1 VVDSKNKN
9 TASAIHK
16 AGWIVAD
23 SKTIFR
29 NGFLH
34 MENGIIKDAGSGHA
48 PGGVNMIDHGPG
60 AIIPALV
67 NTHTHL
73 ELTALKGKVTLDQGL
88 SSWVKSLIKERESA
102 GKQALKDSAANGIWE
117 IIQSG
122 CGAVGEISTLG
133 LTWKAMAESGICGI
147 WFKEFIGNHISA
159 ASRDKFDKHQN
170 HIAQSL
176 AIHAP
181 HTTSTEMIIAL
192 KKMTLRMNLPFSIHL
207 AESDDEHLF
216 ITTGKG
222 TWADFLTE
230 MVINFSEWGLPAATP
245 VQYLDKL
252 GVLDKHTI
260 AVHLLHTDKKD
271 LEILKKTGVRVC
283 LCPRSNQNLHQR
295 LPDME
300 RMLAAG
306 IKPCLG
312 TDSLA
317 SVETLSIF
325 DEMAFL
331 AKYFPR
337 VAPDDILEMATLNG
351 AKALGLGD
359 KTGTLHPGCKG
370 IFVYIHV
377 SAGNRADLMD
387 KIVHADFKDSC
398 ATHLFS

>member
-1 VVDSKNKN
+1 M
-9 TASAIHK
+9 
-16 AGWIVAD
+16 D

-29 NGFLH
+29 NGFLY
-34 MENGIIKDAGSGHA
+34 MENGIIKDVGSGRG

-60 AIIPALV
+60 AIMPALV

-102 GKQALKDSAANGIWE
+102 GEALRDSAADGIRE

-122 CGAVGEISTLG
+122 CGVVGEISTLG
-133 LTWKAMAESGICGI
+133 LTWEAMAASSIYGI
-147 WFKEFIGNHISA
+147 WFKEFIGNITNGSQ
-159 ASRDKFDKHQN
+159 DEFDAHKKN
-170 HIAQSL
+170 HIDQSL

-192 KKMTLRMNLPFSIHL
+192 KKMTIQMNLPFSIHL
-207 AESDDEHLF
+207 AESDDEHFF

-222 TWADFLTE
+222 AWADFLTE
-230 MVINFSEWGLPAATP
+230 RDIKFSEWDLPAATP

-252 GVLDKHTI
+252 CVLDEHTI

-271 LEILKKTGVRVC
+271 LEILKKNGVQVC

-295 LPDME
+295 LPDIE

-317 SVETLSIF
+317 SAETLSIF
-325 DEMAFL
+325 DEMAFVSE
-331 AKYFPR
+331 YFPL
-337 VAPDDILEMATLNG
+337 VAPADILEMATSAG
-351 AKALGLGD
+351 AKALALGNL
-359 KTGTLHPGCKG
+359 TGSLLPGKKG
-370 IFVYIHV
+370 IFTYVPFCA
-377 SAGNRADLMD
+377 AGRDDLIN
-387 KIVHADFKDSC
+387 KIVNADFNGLCDTLLLS
-398 ATHLFS
+398 S

>member
-1 VVDSKNKN
+1 
-9 TASAIHK
+9 
-16 AGWIVAD
+16 
-23 SKTIFR
+23 
-29 NGFLH
+29 
-34 MENGIIKDAGSGHA
+34 M
-48 PGGVNMIDHGPG
+48 
-60 AIIPALV
+60 PALV

-73 ELTALKGKVTLDQGL
+73 ELTALRGRVTFDQGL

-102 GKQALKDSAANGIWE
+102 GEQTLRNGAADGIRE

-122 CGAVGEISTLG
+122 CGVVGEISTLG
-133 LTWKAMAESGICGI
+133 LTWEAMAASGIYGV
-147 WFKEFIGNHISA
+147 WFKEFIGNISA
-159 ASRDKFDKHQN
+159 GSQDKFDECQN
-170 HIAQSL
+170 NIAQSL
-176 AIHAP
+176 AVHAP
-181 HTTSTEMIIAL
+181 HTTSTERILFL
-192 KKMTLRMNLPFSIHL
+192 KQMTRQRNLPFSIHL

-222 TWADFLTE
+222 TWADFLAE
-230 MVINFSEWGLPAATP
+230 RDINFSKWELPAATP

-252 GVLDKHTI
+252 DVLDEHTI
-260 AVHLLHTDKKD
+260 AVHLLHTNKKD
-271 LEILKKTGVRVC
+271 LEILKKNGVHVC
-283 LCPRSNQNLHQR
+283 LCPRSNQGLHKR
-295 LPDME
+295 LPDLE
-300 RMLAAG
+300 GMLAAG

-325 DEMAFL
+325 DEMAFV

-359 KTGTLHPGCKG
+359 KIGTLHPGCKG

-377 SAGNRADLMD
+377 SAGDRADLMN
-387 KIVHADFKDSC
+387 KVVHADFKNSC

>member
-1 VVDSKNKN
+1 M
-9 TASAIHK
+9 
-16 AGWIVAD
+16 D

-34 MENGIIKDAGSGHA
+34 MENGIIKDVGSGRG

-60 AIIPALV
+60 AIMPALV

-102 GKQALKDSAANGIWE
+102 GEALRDSAADGIRE

-122 CGAVGEISTLG
+122 CGVVGEISTLG
-133 LTWKAMAESGICGI
+133 LTWKAMAASGIYGI
-147 WFKEFIGNHISA
+147 WFKEFIGNITNGSQ
-159 ASRDKFDKHQN
+159 DEFDAHKKN
-170 HIAQSL
+170 HIDQSL

-192 KKMTLRMNLPFSIHL
+192 KKMTIQMNLPFSIHL
-207 AESDDEHLF
+207 AESDDEHFF

-222 TWADFLTE
+222 AWADFLTE
-230 MVINFSEWGLPAATP
+230 RDIKFSEWDLPAATS
-245 VQYLDKL
+245 VQYLDKI
-252 GVLDKHTI
+252 GVLDEHTI

-271 LEILKKTGVRVC
+271 LEILKKNGVQVC

-295 LPDME
+295 LPDIE

-317 SVETLSIF
+317 SAETLSIF
-325 DEMAFL
+325 DEMAFVSE
-331 AKYFPR
+331 YFPL
-337 VAPDDILEMATLNG
+337 VAPADILEMATSAG
-351 AKALGLGD
+351 AKALALGNL
-359 KTGTLHPGCKG
+359 TGSLLPGKKG
-370 IFVYIHV
+370 IFTYVPFCAA
-377 SAGNRADLMD
+377 SRDDLIN
-387 KIVHADFKDSC
+387 KIVNADFNGLCDTFLLS
-398 ATHLFS
+398 S